1 MEMAVNGKLVPG
13 LQNSGGPC
21 RLHPDV
27 VNRIVGM
34 VPNQVCRGDLC
45 GKNDAKSFFLSQI
58 VKIIDKNN
66 LPVYPSLLVNLD
78 AKNIKETRRTS
89 LELDVKSVLGK
100 SDGPLQAA
108 GEAKE
113 SKDARYAGNR
123 AQEAGL
129 GVPHYRPETKSNEA
143 AA

>member
-13 LQNSGGPC
+13 LQNNGGPC

-34 VPNQVCRGDLC
+34 VPN
-45 GKNDAKSFFLSQI
+45 QI

-78 AKNIKETRRTS
+78 AKNIKETHRTS

-113 SKDARYAGNR
+113 SKNARCAGNR
-123 AQEAGL
+123 VQEAGF
-129 GVPHYRPETKSNEA
+129 GVPHHRPETKSNEA